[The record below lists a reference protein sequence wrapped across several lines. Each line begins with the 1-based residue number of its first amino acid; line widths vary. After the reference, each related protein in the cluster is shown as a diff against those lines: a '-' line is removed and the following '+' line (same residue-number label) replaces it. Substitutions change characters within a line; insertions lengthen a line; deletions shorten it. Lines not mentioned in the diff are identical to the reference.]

1 MFSIERQQWDA
12 LDNFR
17 QLVKQAS
24 CELADSIET
33 GMMSDAKTA
42 VFKVRE
48 ASKSLDLPEALASQF
63 EELGRAAWRG
73 VSSGDGVN
81 TDVYTRA
88 STAIGVIGEIER
100 LLNSITVGAN

>member
-1 MFSIERQQWDA
+1 MFTVEQQQWEG

-17 QLVKQAS
+17 ELVKQAS

-33 GMMSDAKTA
+33 GMMSDSKTA

-48 ASKSLDLPEALASQF
+48 ASKTLDLPEELASQF
-63 EELGRAAWRG
+63 EELGRVAWRG
-73 VSSGDGVN
+73 ITSGDGVN

-88 STAIGVIGEIER
+88 STAIGVIGQIER
-100 LLNSITVGAN
+100 LLDSITVATT

>member
-1 MFSIERQQWDA
+1 MFSIEQQQWDG

-17 QLVKQAS
+17 QLVTQAS

-33 GMMSDAKTA
+33 GMMSEAKTA

-48 ASKSLDLPEALASQF
+48 ATQTLDLPEELAARF
-63 EELGRAAWRG
+63 AELGRAAWRG
-73 VSSGDGVN
+73 VTSGDGVT

-88 STAIGVIGEIER
+88 STAIGVIGQIER
-100 LLNSITVGAN
+100 LLDSITVATT